1 MKFITLKIA
10 GSFDQFNN
18 ALKDD
23 NVLIITSQSTEQ
35 ANSDE
40 SFVASTHFTSEAI
53 EGDKVRKGGFD
64 AQDAE
69 IGNQVSKFIKEC
81 KKLLPRS
88 AVLSVAV
95 SSEPLI

>member
-10 GSFDQFNN
+10 GSFDQFVN

-23 NVLIITSQSTEQ
+23 NVLIVASQTLEQ
-35 ANSDE
+35 ANADD
-40 SFVASTHFTSEAI
+40 SFTASTHFTPEAM
-53 EGDKVRKGGFD
+53 EGDKIRKGGFD
-64 AQDAE
+64 AQDSE
-69 IGNQVSKFIKEC
+69 IGNQVSKFIKDC

-95 SSEPLI
+95 SNEPI